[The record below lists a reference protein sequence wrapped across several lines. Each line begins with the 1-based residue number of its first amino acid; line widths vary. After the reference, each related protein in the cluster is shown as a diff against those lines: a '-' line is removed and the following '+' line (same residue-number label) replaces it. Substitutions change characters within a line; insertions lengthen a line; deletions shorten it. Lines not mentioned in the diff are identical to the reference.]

1 MNTAQNYPLS
11 RCVRQTIALAIAL
24 ANTATRVALLRTAN
38 ALLGAVICLGNR
50 LPDVRP
56 DTTSRR

>member
-1 MNTAQNYPLS
+1 MNMAQNYPLS
-11 RCVRQTIALAIAL
+11 RCVRQAIAL
-24 ANTATRVALLRTAN
+24 ANTATQVVLLRTAN
-38 ALLGAVICLGNR
+38 ALLGASIWLVNR

>member
-1 MNTAQNYPLS
+1 
-11 RCVRQTIALAIAL
+11 VRQTIAL

>member
-11 RCVRQTIALAIAL
+11 RCVRQTIALA
-24 ANTATRVALLRTAN
+24 NTATRVALLRTAN
-38 ALLGAVICLGNR
+38 ALLDASIWLGNR

>member
-11 RCVRQTIALAIAL
+11 RCVRQAIAL

-38 ALLGAVICLGNR
+38 ALLGAAICLGNR